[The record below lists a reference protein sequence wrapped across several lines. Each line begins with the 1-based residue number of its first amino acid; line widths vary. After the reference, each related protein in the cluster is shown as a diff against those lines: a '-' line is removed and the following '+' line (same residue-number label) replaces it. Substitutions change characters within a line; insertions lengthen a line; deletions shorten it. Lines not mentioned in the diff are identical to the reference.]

1 MDRNLNHVASVL
13 AIINDNVPFNG
24 RLEVQTH
31 EVVGYIKNFKHF
43 FQT

>member
-1 MDRNLNHVASVL
+1 MDQNLNHITSVL

-24 RLEVQTH
+24 WPVVQTYK
-31 EVVGYIKNFKHF
+31 VVGYIKNFKNF